1 MGHSFKNFQKHLKT
15 IWMCMSHTSQSGAY
29 SLDHWPQSHGDVLKR
44 LHQRLLVKKF
54 YKLNISHET
63 IYVGEDY
70 GQL

>member
-1 MGHSFKNFQKHLKT
+1 
-15 IWMCMSHTSQSGAY
+15 MSHTSQSGAY
-29 SLDHWPQSHGDVLKR
+29 SLDYWPQSHGDVLKR